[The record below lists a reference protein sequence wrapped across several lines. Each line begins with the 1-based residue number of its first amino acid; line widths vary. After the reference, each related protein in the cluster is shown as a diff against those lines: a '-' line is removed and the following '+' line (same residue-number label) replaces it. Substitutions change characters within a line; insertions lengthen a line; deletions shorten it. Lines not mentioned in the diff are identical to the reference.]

1 MSGRLKIELI
11 RACVSEKSKSWRMK
25 LQKVHVFKR
34 LTSGVIFFPLKLLSL
49 NKYSWC
55 VWLEQVTRVLLAAV
69 KHWHLYHKTH
79 SELKGQHQLCDFW
92 QKKWGCICSGLNWS
106 RLSLEIRL
114 ISRKIRFG
122 MLFDFSQTFC
132 GFLFMVISDQLFGYP
147 CVLAVSSLVVEI
159 MTSETLF
166 LNP

>member
-34 LTSGVIFFPLKLLSL
+34 LTSGVIFFPLKLLSP

-69 KHWHLYHKTH
+69 KPWHLYHKTH

-114 ISRKIRFG
+114 ISLYLQGRYDLGCYLIFLKLSVCGYIWWVVWIS
-122 MLFDFSQTFC
+122 LCFSSQ
-132 GFLFMVISDQLFGYP
+132 
-147 CVLAVSSLVVEI
+147 
-159 MTSETLF
+159 
-166 LNP
+166 

>member
-34 LTSGVIFFPLKLLSL
+34 LTSGVIFFPLKLLSP

-55 VWLEQVTRVLLAAV
+55 VWLEQVTRVVLAAA

-79 SELKGQHQLCDFW
+79 SEPKGQDQLCDFW

-106 RLSLEIRL
+106 RLSLGIRL
-114 ISRKIRFG
+114 ISSYLPWRYDLGCYLIFLK
-122 MLFDFSQTFC
+122 LSVAFC
-132 GFLFMVISDQLFGYP
+132 SWLYLISCLVIPVF
-147 CVLAVSSLVVEI
+147 
-159 MTSETLF
+159 
-166 LNP
+166 

>member
-25 LQKVHVFKR
+25 LQKIHVFKR
-34 LTSGVIFFPLKLLSL
+34 LTSGVIFFPLKLLSP

-79 SELKGQHQLCDFW
+79 SELKGQDELCDFW

-114 ISRKIRFG
+114 ISSYLQGRYDLGCYLIFLKLSVAF
-122 MLFDFSQTFC
+122 FSWLYLISC
-132 GFLFMVISDQLFGYP
+132 LVIPVF
-147 CVLAVSSLVVEI
+147 
-159 MTSETLF
+159 
-166 LNP
+166 